1 MSLSDEIQTLHLD
14 ILREIG
20 NIGAGHAATALS
32 NLLNTKI
39 DMSVPNVSVMPFND
53 MMELVGGAEN
63 VVVSV
68 YFRIEG
74 DAPGSMYFVTSLEQA
89 TKIIRQL
96 INNPDFQIEELEG
109 NPLASSVLQEVGNI
123 LIGSYLSSFSD
134 FTKLNLFPTVPALAI
149 DMFGAI
155 ITYGL
160 IEIGQVSD
168 VAIVIDTVFFAD
180 EDKENEE
187 LNGHFFLLP
196 DPESFQKI
204 FQSLGI
210 GSDE

>member
-1 MSLSDEIQTLHLD
+1 MSLADEIQTLHLD

-53 MMELVGGAEN
+53 MMEIVGGAEN

-96 INNPDFQIEELEG
+96 INNPEFQIEELEG
-109 NPLASSVLQEVGNI
+109 DPLASSVLQEVGNI

-155 ITYGL
+155 ISYGL

-210 GSDE
+210 GSNE

>member
-1 MSLSDEIQTLHLD
+1 MSFQEQIKSLQLD
-14 ILREIG
+14 ILKEIG

-39 DMSVPNVSVMPFND
+39 DMSVPNVKIMPFND

-63 VVVSV
+63 VVASV

-74 DAPGSMYFVTSLEQA
+74 EAPGSMYFVTSLEQA
-89 TKIIRQL
+89 SNIIKQL
-96 INNPDFQIEELEG
+96 THDPKFQIEDLEQ
-109 NPLASSVLQEVGNI
+109 NPIAGSVLQEVGNI

-134 FTKLNLFPTVPALAI
+134 FTNLNIYPTVPALAI

-155 ITYGL
+155 ISYGL
-160 IEIGQVSD
+160 IEIGQFSD
-168 VAIVIDTVFFAD
+168 EAIVIDTIFFSD

-196 DPESFQKI
+196 DPDSFEII
-204 FQSLGI
+204 FNSLGL
-210 GSDE
+210 GSNE

>member
-1 MSLSDEIQTLHLD
+1 MSFQEQIKSLQLD
-14 ILREIG
+14 ILKEIG

-32 NLLNTKI
+32 SLLNTKI
-39 DMSVPNVSVMPFND
+39 DMSVPNVKIMPFND

-63 VVVSV
+63 VVASV

-74 DAPGSMYFVTSLEQA
+74 EAPGSMYFVTSLEQA
-89 TKIIRQL
+89 TNIIKQL
-96 INNPDFQIEELEG
+96 TNDPEFQIEDLEQ
-109 NPLASSVLQEVGNI
+109 NPIAASVLQEVGNI

-134 FTKLNLFPTVPALAI
+134 FTKLNIYPTVPALAI

-155 ITYGL
+155 ISYGL

-168 VAIVIDTVFFAD
+168 EAIVIDTIFFSD
-180 EDKENEE
+180 EDKENKE

-196 DPESFQKI
+196 DPDSFEII
-204 FQSLGI
+204 FNSLGL
-210 GSDE
+210 GSNE